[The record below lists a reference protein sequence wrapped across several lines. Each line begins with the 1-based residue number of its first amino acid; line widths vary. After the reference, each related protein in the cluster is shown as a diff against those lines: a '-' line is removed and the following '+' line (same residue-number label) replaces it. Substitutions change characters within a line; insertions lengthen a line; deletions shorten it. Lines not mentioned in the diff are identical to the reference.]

1 LLLRF
6 AHRNDN
12 KNKTM
17 KLRIGYL
24 ISGICTGVIIL
35 ISFIWSLPDGKLKIV
50 FCDVGQGDAAYVRFP
65 DGRDMVVDGG
75 PNNRVIECLGRHMP
89 FWDRHLDIVMMTH
102 PQKDHMQGLI
112 AVLSRYQVQHFVRSD
127 VVNTT
132 EGYVKLMDVVR
143 MRNIEQRFMTQGEA
157 INLGDTSLLFLWPTE
172 AQLAKGMRASQVAA
186 RGTDVLGTSTGDL
199 NDYSL
204 VFTLRYGDFDVLFTG
219 DADTRVEANYRGIQL
234 VPSRAEEL
242 ADERVEVLK
251 VPHHGSKTGM
261 TEAFAQW
268 ISPSLGVISV
278 GKNSYGHPSKEI
290 VDMLQSVGSR
300 VMRTDMDGD
309 IIITSDGK
317 GWIVD

>member
-1 LLLRF
+1 
-6 AHRNDN
+6 
-12 KNKTM
+12 M

-89 FWDRHLDIVMMTH
+89 FWDRHLDIIMMTH

-112 AVLSRYQVQHFVRSD
+112 AVLSRYQVQYFIRSD

-157 INLGDTSLLFLWPTE
+157 INLGDTSLLFLWPSDI
-172 AQLAKGMRASQVAA
+172 QIAKGVRASQIAA
-186 RGTDVLGTSTGDL
+186 SGTDVLGSSTGDL

-204 VFTLRYGDFDVLFTG
+204 VFALRYGDFDVLFTG
-219 DADTRVEANYRGIQL
+219 DADTRVEANYIGMQF
-234 VPSRAEEL
+234 VPSHIEGL
-242 ADERVEVLK
+242 ADEKVEVLK

-261 TEAFAQW
+261 SEAFVQW
-268 ISPSLGVISV
+268 VKPQISIISV
-278 GKNSYGHPSKEI
+278 GKNGYGHPTKEAI
-290 VDMLQSVGSR
+290 DMLQSVGST
-300 VMRTDMDGD
+300 VVRTDERGD
-309 IIITSDGK
+309 VVIISDGK
-317 GWIVD
+317 NWEVE